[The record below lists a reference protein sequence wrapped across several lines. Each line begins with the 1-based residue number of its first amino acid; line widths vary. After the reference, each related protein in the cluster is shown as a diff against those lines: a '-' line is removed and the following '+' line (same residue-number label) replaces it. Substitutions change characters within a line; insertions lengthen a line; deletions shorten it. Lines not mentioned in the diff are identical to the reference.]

1 LVLFVYCLHYLLSL
15 TIDIYDE
22 LTGGRASSSCCHRVD
37 IFPNGVSYDGCIYGV
52 MGLCGCDYKTC
63 MKGP

>member
-1 LVLFVYCLHYLLSL
+1 LSL